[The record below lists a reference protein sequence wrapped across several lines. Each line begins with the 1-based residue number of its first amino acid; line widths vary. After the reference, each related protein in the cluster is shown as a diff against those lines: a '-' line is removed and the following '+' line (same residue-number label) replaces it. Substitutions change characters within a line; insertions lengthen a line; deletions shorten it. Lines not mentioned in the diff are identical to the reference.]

1 VSSSK
6 EVLSLIEQ
14 FENIFDTYQQSLKK
28 NSDEIIQNLSSIW
41 KNMKT
46 EQEEIAKLEETI
58 RTQNSELTEL
68 KTKAT
73 ELDKKIESL
82 KSTKEELNS
91 KIIELTSTLE
101 RNTTEFKKPEFELE
115 TLLSN
120 LNSVN
125 DKIQEKETEKSDL
138 DQKKLNNEQKEKEL
152 KISYSEEKMDALEK
166 QLVEIRGK
174 NFFSSFLIEHSD
186 AEVPEVEIL
195 ATIMNKG
202 GQANLEDLKKSL
214 DIPPIMAVRTI
225 KQLAVKGIINLN
237 EDTNAITM
245 G

>member
-1 VSSSK
+1 MSISK

-14 FENIFDTYQQSLKK
+14 FENIFDAYQQSLKK
-28 NSDEIIQNLSSIW
+28 DSDEIIQNLSSIW
-41 KNMKT
+41 KNMKS
-46 EQEEIAKLEETI
+46 EQEDTTKLEEII
-58 RTQNSELTEL
+58 RNQNSELTEL
-68 KTKAT
+68 RTKST
-73 ELDKKIESL
+73 ELDKKIEDL
-82 KSTKEELNS
+82 KSNKEGLNS
-91 KIIELTSTLE
+91 KIIDFVSTLE
-101 RNTTEFKKPEFELE
+101 RNTTELKKPEFELE
-115 TLLSN
+115 TILSN
-120 LNSVN
+120 LNSTN
-125 DKIQEKETEKSDL
+125 DKNQEKETEKTEL
-138 DQKKLNNEQKEKEL
+138 DQRKLSNEQKEKDL
-152 KISYSEEKMDALEK
+152 KISFSEEKMEGLEK
-166 QLVEIRGK
+166 QLIEIRGK

-245 G
+245 N